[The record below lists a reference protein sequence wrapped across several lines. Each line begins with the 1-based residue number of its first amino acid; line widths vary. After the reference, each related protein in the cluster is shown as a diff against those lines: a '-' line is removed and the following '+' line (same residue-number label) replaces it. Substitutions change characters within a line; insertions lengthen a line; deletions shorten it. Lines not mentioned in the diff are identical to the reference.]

1 MSLSVVF
8 KAHDLSRHTFFN
20 MICKIS
26 TVRKSGHMFRQQF
39 KDEFETSRQPITV
52 RPQHKHLHK
61 TSKQGTVLI
70 CLRFCLIMIIFIYI
84 FRCLPTKDAESQ
96 HLLHICLIILRLHIT
111 FLFFRIQVA
120 CLQHFYALES
130 MLGDTANLL
139 QGRVGLPEQ
148 PL

>member
-1 MSLSVVF
+1 MLYNNNNNLSTYEVWISAHFLIYYLQEKHLSSCSSTDPLGTLCLSLWSLKLMTSVVI
-8 KAHDLSRHTFFN
+8 LFFN

-70 CLRFCLIMIIFIYI
+70 CLRFCLIMIIFMYI

-96 HLLHICLIILRLHIT
+96 HLLHICLII
-111 FLFFRIQVA
+111 
-120 CLQHFYALES
+120 
-130 MLGDTANLL
+130 
-139 QGRVGLPEQ
+139 
-148 PL
+148 